1 MILNFANIRDSDAND
16 GGTAPKVGIGNMP
29 GPTDVQLWNEFQSG
43 NEAAFATIYK
53 NNVNRLY
60 SYGLKLVWDKELVM
74 DAIQD
79 LFVELWDSKERLGKV
94 RSIKSYLYKS
104 LRRKLITAAV
114 KLRKVTSESDE
125 SDFLDGSEP
134 SPERSLIER
143 QHFDVQ
149 RKKVKK
155 ALLSLN
161 HKQQEIIHLK
171 YYGQLSYQ
179 EIAEAMDM
187 DKKGVYNLMARAIHQ
202 LRNSLGT
209 FLFIALL
216 LSLL

>member
-1 MILNFANIRDSDAND
+1 MILDFSNNRDQGDSTPRVQKLD
-16 GGTAPKVGIGNMP
+16 TGNVP
-29 GPTDVQLWNEFQSG
+29 VPSDVQLWNEFQSG
-43 NEAAFATIYK
+43 SEEAFATIYK
-53 NNVNRLY
+53 NNADRLY
-60 SYGLKLVWDKELVM
+60 SYGLKLVGNKEFVM

-104 LRRKLITAAV
+104 LRRKLIAKAV
-114 KLRKVTSESDE
+114 KLRAVTAEFIDGDLSSEC
-125 SDFLDGSEP
+125 EP
-134 SPERSLIER
+134 SPERSLIEK
-143 QHFDVQ
+143 QHFDLQ
-149 RKKVKK
+149 RKKMKK
-155 ALLSLN
+155 ALSSLT
-161 HKQQEIIHLK
+161 HSQQEIIHLK

-187 DKKGVYNLMARAIHQ
+187 DKKAVYNLMARAIYQ

-209 FLFIALL
+209 FLFVAML

>member
-1 MILNFANIRDSDAND
+1 MILNFSNHRDQGDATPRVHKLD
-16 GGTAPKVGIGNMP
+16 TGHVPVP
-29 GPTDVQLWNEFQSG
+29 SDVQLWNEFQSG
-43 NEAAFATIYK
+43 SEEAFATIYK
-53 NNVNRLY
+53 NNADRLY
-60 SYGLKLVWDKELVM
+60 SYGLKLVRDKELVM

-79 LFVELWDSKERLGKV
+79 LFVELWDAKERLGKAK
-94 RSIKSYLYKS
+94 SIKSYLYKS
-104 LRRKLITAAV
+104 LRRKLIATAV
-114 KLRKVTSESDE
+114 KQRKVATESVE
-125 SDFLDGSEP
+125 SDFADGSEP

-155 ALLSLN
+155 ALSSLN
-161 HKQQEIIHLK
+161 HNQQEIIHLK

-187 DKKGVYNLMARAIHQ
+187 DKKAVYNLMARAIHQ

-209 FLFIALL
+209 FLLVAILL
-216 LSLL
+216 PLL